1 MTTDITRLR
10 AAAKQL
16 KKAFAAGD
24 PEALRRLHAVVP
36 DKHQPKHADF
46 LHAIARENGHESWP
60 KLKFALESGT
70 MTRDQRAERLKIALY
85 FGQPW
90 VAEKLLKDDPSLASH
105 NLGLEI
111 ALYDVDA
118 VEAAL
123 ADPAKATEKI
133 GIRSPILH
141 LAYSKHIHTAPEKRG
156 DMLRIAEL
164 LVANGADVDDAYP
177 YQPGSEHE
185 ISALYGAL
193 GHANNLALAEWLLK
207 HGATPDDDESLYHAT
222 ELGHHDGLK
231 LLMKHGVKTEG
242 TNALLRALDFE
253 DLEAVRL
260 LLDYGADPHEK
271 APDHPSG
278 EPVPTLPALHQAAR
292 RGRSGDAARLLIE
305 YGADPAAVW
314 NSHTAYGLARIYG
327 NDSFA
332 NALEDMGHASQLTP
346 VEAALA
352 ECAEGRVP
360 AEPVNRSDLSDEAKR
375 LLNRLAAEPGATDHI
390 KALVG
395 TGLDPNTKE
404 EMGMSPLHIAG
415 WEGVPETVAYL
426 LTLSPDLEYE
436 NDYGGD
442 ALGTVI
448 HGAEFCPNRA
458 ERDHITCAR
467 LLLEA
472 GAELRQREID
482 ECGSETM
489 AAFLED
495 WQSEN
500 AGNAG
505 KA

>member
-24 PEALRRLHAVVP
+24 PDAARRLQAFAP
-36 DKHQPKHADF
+36 DKDQPKHADF
-46 LHAIARENGHESWP
+46 LHVIARENGHDSWP
-60 KLKFALESGT
+60 KLKFALESQA

-90 VAEKLLKDDPSLASH
+90 VAARLLEDDPSLASH
-105 NLGLEI
+105 NLGLQI
-111 ALYDVDA
+111 ALYDAEA

-123 ADPAKATEKI
+123 ADPSRATEKI

-141 LAYSKHIHTAPEKRG
+141 LAYSKYIHMAPEKRG
-156 DMLRIAEL
+156 DMLRIADL
-164 LVANGADVDDAYP
+164 LVANGADVNDAYP

-193 GHANNLALAEWLLK
+193 GHANNLALAEWLLEN
-207 HGATPDDDESLYHAT
+207 GATPDDNESLYHAT

-231 LLMKHGVKTEG
+231 LLMRFGVKTAG
-242 TNALLRALDFE
+242 TNALLRALDFD

-260 LLDYGADPHEK
+260 LLDYGADPQEK
-271 APDHPSG
+271 VPDHPSG

-292 RGRSGDAARLLIE
+292 RGRAGETARLLIE
-305 YGADPAAVW
+305 YGADPTTVW
-314 NSHTAYGLARIYG
+314 NGHTAYGLARIYG

-332 NALEDMGHASQLTP
+332 GALEDMGHASRLTP
-346 VEAALA
+346 VETALA
-352 ECAEGRVP
+352 ECAAGRIP
-360 AEPVNRSDLSDEAKR
+360 PDRLNLSDLSDEARR
-375 LLNRLAAEPGATDHI
+375 LLNRLAAEPGALDHI

-395 TGLDPNTKE
+395 AGLDPDTRE
-404 EMGMSPLHIAG
+404 EMGMSPLHLAG
-415 WEGVPETVAYL
+415 WEGVTDTVAYL

-448 HGAEFCPNRA
+448 HGAEFCPNAA
-458 ERDHITCAR
+458 ERDHIACAR
-467 LLLEA
+467 LLLDA
-472 GAELRQREID
+472 GSELRQREID
-482 ECGSETM
+482 GCGSESM

-495 WQSEN
+495 WQSGSTEN
-500 AGNAG
+500 E
-505 KA
+505 